1 MSDCHPVSAPRICV
15 LSAAGGCGKTVIAF
29 HLLAPFLLN
38 PLLVCVKERI
48 DFSGGLSPDNLLLVR
63 NGDFGVVFEELTL
76 NQGRPI
82 IIDIDMTALEATCTK
97 MKRFSGADEDIDVF
111 LIPFTPEVYSIQ
123 RMIWTVQKLRACGIS
138 GQKIILVPNRLQDRT
153 VSSSI
158 EDVMKIC
165 EGPDAS
171 RFFWDVFV
179 EEDEIYNHFF
189 RKQASFRSLLPCEF
203 YRQKARDR
211 HATREDRQNYASYA
225 ALAARA
231 ERVEPRLKQTFARL
245 MAHISPGMAA
255 AA

>member
-29 HLLAPFLLN
+29 HLLAPFLQN

-82 IIDIDMTALEATCTK
+82 IIDIDMTALEATCAK

-123 RMIWTVQKLRACGIS
+123 RMIWTVRKLQACGIS

-165 EGPDAS
+165 EGLMLRVFSGMSSWKRTRSITTSSGNRLPS
-171 RFFWDVFV
+171 GRFCL
-179 EEDEIYNHFF
+179 
-189 RKQASFRSLLPCEF
+189 AEF